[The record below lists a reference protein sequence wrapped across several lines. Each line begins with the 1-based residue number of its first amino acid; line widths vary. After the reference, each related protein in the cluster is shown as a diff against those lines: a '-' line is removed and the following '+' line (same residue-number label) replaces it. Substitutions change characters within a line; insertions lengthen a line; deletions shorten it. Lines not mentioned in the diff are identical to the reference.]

1 MQCKYTI
8 IYKLILSKIG
18 KEMDVKNYLEKAE
31 MIRKNEL
38 MSIIDLANEL
48 NIAFTTWKRVNAN
61 PEICSL
67 KTMRKLKMF
76 VDKRNQYEPTAN
88 D

>member
-1 MQCKYTI
+1 
-8 IYKLILSKIG
+8 
-18 KEMDVKNYLEKAE
+18 MDVKSYLEKAE
-31 MIRKNEL
+31 IIRKNEL
-38 MSIIDLANEL
+38 MSVIDLADEL
-48 NIAFTTWKRVNAN
+48 DIAFSTWKRVNKN